1 MTLRLPV
8 MAAICFLTAA
18 QPAMAQ
24 GAATGT
30 TYDDALPP
38 GANFDKAE
46 FRFWLPSGASA
57 VRALVVLVPGSN
69 GDGRPMAADVFWQEF
84 AAKHRLA
91 LVACRFT
98 DRPHNQSF
106 IEDYVDVSRGSGQAL
121 LDAIARF
128 AARSTHPEIASA
140 PLLLWGMSAGGQF
153 NYEFVA
159 WQPERV
165 AAFIVNKGGIYYS
178 ALLPKAAR
186 DVPGLLFAGEK
197 DLPSRVETITGLFAV
212 NRRGGA
218 VWALV
223 IEPGAGHVVGQSRD
237 LGALLFEEALSMRLP
252 AAGSGAAGP
261 ASMISIAGGPGFA
274 GDLATHT
281 YRPASQPGT
290 PGAPNAWLVSERLAR
305 AWQAA
310 MTPK

>member
-8 MAAICFLTAA
+8 MAAICFLAA
-18 QPAMAQ
+18 ARLAMAQ

-30 TYDDALPP
+30 TYDEAVPP

-69 GDGRPMAADVFWQEF
+69 GDGRAMAADV
-84 AAKHRLA
+84 
-91 LVACRFT
+91 
-98 DRPHNQSF
+98 
-106 IEDYVDVSRGSGQAL
+106 QAL

-153 NYEFVA
+153 NYEFVG
-159 WQPERV
+159 WKPERV

-218 VWALV
+218 VRALV

-261 ASMISIAGGPGFA
+261 VSMLSIAGVPGFA

-281 YRPASQPGT
+281 YKPANLPGT
-290 PGAPNAWLVSERLAR
+290 PAAPNAWLVSERLAR